1 MHCVTASIDQDDEE
15 YYLSR
20 LLGTWT
26 ALWMNLQG
34 DDVGLLD
41 SIIVERSIVM
51 RHCWRALKGSH
62 DRL

>member
-41 SIIVERSIVM
+41 SIIVEEEY
-51 RHCWRALKGSH
+51 CN
-62 DRL
+62 